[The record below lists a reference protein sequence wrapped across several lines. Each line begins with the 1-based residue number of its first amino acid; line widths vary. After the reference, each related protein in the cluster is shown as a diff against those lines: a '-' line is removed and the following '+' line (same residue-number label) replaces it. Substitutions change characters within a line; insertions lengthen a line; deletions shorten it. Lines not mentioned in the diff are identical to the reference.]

1 MTLGDLINQLAT
13 SAGIATD
20 DAELKTFLSSP
31 SIMGAEFPQ
40 KVAEKLNSGL
50 MNMASARNN
59 PDLHKH
65 FFGLMA
71 AQADK
76 MLADTMTKHGLP
88 EEIANSIK
96 SIEGVHN
103 KWVILADKIK
113 ELEEAKINATKPDK
127 KEIEKQI
134 SDLNAQIVAEKAR
147 AAEAVTAERNQW
159 SSRMQNQA
167 MQIMLSGYEYG
178 LPKEI
183 PQNIILDTAKNLI
196 QSKIAESKYK
206 LDFNPDSGQFKL
218 LTESGTEV
226 YKDNTPVSFKS
237 FTDSVLADGKLLKT
251 ANGGNNQQQQQQAP
265 IVQTG
270 DSKIPGLSQFQ
281 AEVAAM
287 IPAQ

>member
-13 SAGIATD
+13 SAGIQSD
-20 DAELKTFLSSP
+20 DPELKTFLSSP
-31 SIMGAEFPQ
+31 SIMGAEFPE
-40 KVAEKLNSGL
+40 KVAKQLNSGL

-59 PDLHKH
+59 PELYKH
-65 FFGLMA
+65 FFGQMA
-71 AQADK
+71 SQADK
-76 MLADTMTKHGLP
+76 MLAETMTKHGIP
-88 EEIANSIK
+88 EEIATSIK

-103 KWVILADKIK
+103 KWVILSDKIK

-134 SDLNAQIVAEKAR
+134 ADLNAQIVAEKQR
-147 AAEAVTAERNQW
+147 TTEAVTLERNQW

-167 MQIMLSGYEYG
+167 MQLMLSGYEFG

-183 PQNIILDTAKNLI
+183 PQNIVLDTAKNII
-196 QSKIAESKYK
+196 QNKIIESKYK
-206 LDFNPDSGQFKL
+206 LDFNPDSGQFRL

-237 FTDSVLADGKLLKT
+237 FTDQVLADNKLLKT
-251 ANGGNNQQQQQQAP
+251 AQSTNQQQQQQAP

-270 DSKIPGLSQFQ
+270 DSKIPGLSEFQ
-281 AEVAAM
+281 AEINSM
-287 IPAQ
+287 IPQGQ